1 MRVFLEITIGQM
13 CVFSPIT
20 TWVTKANHKL
30 RIKQKKEV
38 KVAQSYSTL
47 CDPMDY
53 TVHGN
58 FQARILEWE
67 AFPSPGYLPNP
78 GIEPRPP
85 ALQADSLPAEPP
97 GRPNVYSTVEMG
109 LYSMLCA
116 SLDGRGVWGKMGT
129 CIRIAEFFR
138 CSSETITALLT
149 GYNPI
154 YNKKN
159 FFKRSL

>member
-85 ALQADSLPAEPP
+85 ALQADSLPAEPRGTGHNHCP
-97 GRPNVYSTVEMG
+97 TGIHTGKEHKGTRLGDVT
-109 LYSMLCA
+109 
-116 SLDGRGVWGKMGT
+116 LD
-129 CIRIAEFFR
+129 
-138 CSSETITALLT
+138 
-149 GYNPI
+149 
-154 YNKKN
+154 
-159 FFKRSL
+159 KRL